1 MQGKVALVT
10 GALSG
15 IGRAAAVGLARAGAR
30 VVVTGRDEA
39 AGAALVAEIK
49 ADGGEAKFAP
59 CDVRDEAEIAA
70 AVDLAVK
77 NFGRLDI
84 AVNNAGTD
92 GASRPLIEHTPESYA
107 EAFDINVRGTLLSMK
122 HAMLAMQKSGG
133 GAIVNVSSTMA
144 FRGRPN
150 LGLYCASKH
159 AVEGLTK
166 VGAIEGAAHGIR
178 VNAIA
183 PGQIDTPM
191 LDRVAGHIPGGKEH
205 IAAGPPMKRLG
216 SPEEAADLICYLASD
231 KASYVT
237 GQSVAIEGGR
247 LAM

>member
-1 MQGKVALVT
+1 MKGKVAVVT

-15 IGRAAAVGLARAGAR
+15 IGRAAAIGLARRGAR
-30 VVVTGRDEA
+30 VVISGRNEA
-39 AGAALVAEIK
+39 AGATLVEEIR
-49 ADGGEAKFAP
+49 ASGGEAMFQR
-59 CDVRDEAEIAA
+59 CDVRLEKDLKLLVDK
-70 AVDLAVK
+70 AVESY
-77 NFGRLDI
+77 GRLDI

-92 GASRPLIEHTPESYA
+92 GASLPLVEQTA
-107 EAFDINVRGTLLSMK
+107 ENFAECFDINVRGT
-122 HAMLAMQKSGG
+122 MLAMKYQMLAMAKTGG

-159 AVEGLTK
+159 AVEGLVK
-166 VGAIEGAAHGIR
+166 VGAIEGAAMGIR

-191 LDRVAGHIPGGKEH
+191 LDRIATKVGGKEH

-216 SPEEAADLICYLASD
+216 TPEEAADLIIYLASEQ
-231 KASYVT
+231 ASYVT